1 MEITL
6 LDGKKIN
13 LEHSTTGFELATSI
27 SPGLA
32 KKSLA
37 YRLNDQL
44 FDMRRPIQSSGTL
57 TFIDE
62 NDHEALDMLR
72 HDASHLMAQALLNLY
87 PGIKFGFGPSI
98 EEGFYYDVDS
108 PILITDASFP
118 AIEKEMKRLS
128 SANLPLIRKEVNQ
141 REALELFKDN
151 PYKIE
156 LIKEITETISVYQQG
171 EFLDLCSGPHLPSTG
186 YVKHFKLLSVA
197 GAYWRGNSDNK
208 QLTRI
213 YGTAFFSKEA
223 LDEYLVILE
232 QRRQR
237 DHRKLGRELDLFMIS
252 EYGPGFPFWLDR
264 GLTLKSTLERFWY
277 ETHRREG
284 YTFIETPIMLSKEL
298 WEVSGHWA
306 NYRQNMYTSSIEN
319 KDFAI
324 KPMNCP
330 GGMLVY
336 KNSLH
341 SYKDFPLRVGELGL
355 VHRHEASGALSGL
368 FRVRNFTQDDA
379 HIFCRPDQLIDEVI
393 RLLRLFEYFYDVFG
407 LTYDIY
413 LSTRP
418 EKDYIGSIEIWDKSE
433 AALAEACTKIG
444 KPFTINPGDGAFY
457 GPKLDFKLKDSM
469 NRVWQ
474 CGTIQLDMNLPERFD
489 LTYINEFNDKV
500 RPIMLHRAIYGSLE
514 RFIGILIEHYGGAF
528 PLWLAPVQIM
538 ILPVHQDHH
547 RAYAEEVSARLI
559 DAGYRVLI
567 DNSEE
572 KLGYRLRNAQIQKIP
587 VTLVL
592 GDKEK
597 EAGTVMA
604 RRYGSEKQAPFT
616 MVEVIEGLAQ
626 ELKTRSLHPLVIK

>member
-1 MEITL
+1 MLEITL
-6 LDGKKIN
+6 LDGKK
-13 LEHSTTGFELATSI
+13 LDVAKGATGFDVANSI
-27 SPGLA
+27 SPSLG

-37 YRLNDQL
+37 YRLNEKL
-44 FDMRRPIQSSGTL
+44 FDMRRPITESGSL
-57 TFIDE
+57 AFITE
-62 NDHEALDMLR
+62 NDFEALDMLR

-98 EEGFYYDVDS
+98 EEGFYYDVDA
-108 PILITDASFP
+108 PKVITDVDFA

-128 SANLPLIRKEVNQ
+128 AANFPLL
-141 REALELFKDN
+141 REDVSQDQALELFKDN
-151 PYKIE
+151 EYKVE
-156 LIKEITETISVYQQG
+156 LIKEIGTNISVYRQG
-171 EFLDLCSGPHLPSTG
+171 DFLDLCSGPHLPSTG

-197 GAYWRGNSDNK
+197 GAYWRGNSENK

-232 QRRQR
+232 QRKLR
-237 DHRKLGRELDLFMIS
+237 DHRRLGRELGLFMIS
-252 EYGPGFPFWLDR
+252 EFGPGFPFWLDK
-264 GLTLKSTLERFWY
+264 GLTLKTTLERFWY
-277 ETHRREG
+277 EVHRRQG

-298 WEVSGHWA
+298 WEISGHWA
-306 NYRQNMYTSSIEN
+306 NYRANMYTSSIEN

-336 KNSLH
+336 KNNLH
-341 SYKDFPLRVGELGL
+341 SYKDLPLRVGELGL

-379 HIFCRPDQLIDEVI
+379 HIFCREDQLIDEVI
-393 RLLRLFEYFYDVFG
+393 NLLKLFDYFYDVFG
-407 LTYDIY
+407 LKYDIH

-433 AALAEACTKIG
+433 AALAQACQQIG

-489 LTYINEFNDKV
+489 LTYINENNDKV

-528 PLWLAPVQIM
+528 PLWLAPIQAIV
-538 ILPVHQDHH
+538 LPVHNGQLDYANHIKSELMAHGIRCEIDH
-547 RAYAEEVSARLI
+547 
-559 DAGYRVLI
+559 
-567 DNSEE
+567 SEE

-587 VTLVL
+587 VTIVV
-592 GDKEK
+592 GDQEV
-597 EAGTVMA
+597 ATSSVMA
-604 RRYGSEKQAPFT
+604 RRYGEAKQVPFT
-616 MVEVIEGLAQ
+616 LVELLKGLHEEIA
-626 ELKTRSLHPLVIK
+626 TRSLTPLHI